1 MIIQSKMRNFKD
13 IIIEKLKVT
22 KNLGEFNWGD
32 FVNALNNCEGI
43 GFWLEDLPNVDGFND
58 LPEFKHE
65 GKLVKVCA
73 IVTYEFYV
81 EDKLVDVLYTD
92 DERHARRALT
102 IHSLEELNSILGD
115 ELSSKIYRI
124 IS

>member
-1 MIIQSKMRNFKD
+1 MRNFKD

-22 KNLGEFNWGD
+22 KNPSEFTWDD
-32 FVNALNNCEGI
+32 FVNALDNREES

-58 LPEFKHE
+58 LPGFRHE
-65 GKLVKVCA
+65 GKLVRVCA

-81 EDKLVDVLYTD
+81 EDKLVDVLYTA
-92 DERHARRALT
+92 DEKHARRVLT
-102 IHSLEELNSILGD
+102 IHSLEELNSILD
-115 ELSSKIYRI
+115 KELILEIYDL

>member
-1 MIIQSKMRNFKD
+1 MRNFKD
-13 IIIEKLKVT
+13 VIIEKLKVT
-22 KNLGEFNWGD
+22 KNSSEFTWD
-32 FVNALNNCEGI
+32 EFVNALEKNEES

-58 LPEFKHE
+58 LPGFRHE

-81 EDKLVDVLYTD
+81 EDKLVDILYTA

-102 IHSLEELNSILGD
+102 IHSLEELNSILD
-115 ELSSKIYRI
+115 KELISEIYDI

>member
-1 MIIQSKMRNFKD
+1 MRNFKD

-22 KNLGEFNWGD
+22 KNLGEFTWGD
-32 FVNALNNCEGI
+32 FVNALNNCEES

-58 LPEFKHE
+58 LPGFRHE
-65 GKLVKVCA
+65 GKLVRAYA

-81 EDKLVDVLYTD
+81 EDKLVDILYSA

-102 IHSLEELNSILGD
+102 IHSLEELNSILGK
-115 ELSSKIYRI
+115 ELVSEIYDI

>member
-1 MIIQSKMRNFKD
+1 MRNFKD

-22 KNLGEFNWGD
+22 KNSSKFTWGE
-32 FVNALNNCEGI
+32 FVNALNNCEDI
-43 GFWLEDLPNVDGFND
+43 EFWLEDLPNVDGVND
-58 LPEFKHE
+58 LPGFRHE
-65 GKLVKVCA
+65 GKLVRACA

-81 EDKLVDVLYTD
+81 EDKLVDILYSA

-102 IHSLEELNSILGD
+102 IHSLEELNSILGK
-115 ELSSKIYRI
+115 ELVSEIYDL

>member
-1 MIIQSKMRNFKD
+1 MRNFKD

-22 KNLGEFNWGD
+22 KNPSEFTWDD
-32 FVNALNNCEGI
+32 FVNALNNREES

-58 LPEFKHE
+58 LPGFRHE
-65 GKLVKVCA
+65 GKLVRVCA

-81 EDKLVDVLYTD
+81 EDKLVDVLYTA
-92 DERHARRALT
+92 DEKHARRVLT
-102 IHSLEELNSILGD
+102 IHSLEELNSILD
-115 ELSSKIYRI
+115 KELILEIYDL

>member
-1 MIIQSKMRNFKD
+1 MRNFKD
-13 IIIEKLKVT
+13 IIIEKLKVN
-22 KNLGEFNWGD
+22 KNSSEFTWGD
-32 FVNALNNCEGI
+32 FVNTLEKSEGG

-73 IVTYEFYV
+73 IVTYDFYL
-81 EDKLVDVLYTD
+81 EDKLVDILYTA
-92 DERHARRALT
+92 DERHARRILT
-102 IHSLEELNSILGD
+102 IHSLEELNSILD
-115 ELSSKIYRI
+115 KELILEIYDL

>member
-1 MIIQSKMRNFKD
+1 MRNFKD
-13 IIIEKLKVT
+13 IIIEKLKVN
-22 KNLGEFNWGD
+22 KNSSEFTWGE
-32 FVNALNNCEGI
+32 FVNALNNCEES
-43 GFWLEDLPNVDGFND
+43 GFWLEDLPNVDKFND

-81 EDKLVDVLYTD
+81 EDKLVDILYTA
-92 DERHARRALT
+92 DERHARRILT
-102 IHSLEELNSILGD
+102 IHSLEELNSILGK
-115 ELSSKIYRI
+115 ELISEIYNI

>member
-1 MIIQSKMRNFKD
+1 MRNFKD

-22 KNLGEFNWGD
+22 KNSGEFTWDD
-32 FVNALNNCEGI
+32 FINALEKNEES
-43 GFWLEDLPNVDGFND
+43 GFWLEDLPNVDKFND

-81 EDKLVDVLYTD
+81 EDKLVDVLYSA
-92 DERHARRALT
+92 DEKHARRVLT
-102 IHSLEELNSILGD
+102 IHSLEELNSILGY
-115 ELSSKIYRI
+115 ELVSEIYHI

>member
-1 MIIQSKMRNFKD
+1 MRNFKD

-22 KNLGEFNWGD
+22 KNSSEFTWGD
-32 FVNALNNCEGI
+32 FVNALNNCEES
-43 GFWLEDLPNVDGFND
+43 GFWLEDLPNVDGFDD
-58 LPEFKHE
+58 LPGFRHE

-81 EDKLVDVLYTD
+81 EDKLVDILYTA
-92 DERHARRALT
+92 DEKHARRVLT
-102 IHSLEELNSILGD
+102 IHSLEEFTSILGD

>member
-1 MIIQSKMRNFKD
+1 MRNFKD

-22 KNLGEFNWGD
+22 KNSGKFTWGE
-32 FVNALNNCEGI
+32 FVNALNNCEGS

-58 LPEFKHE
+58 LPGFRHE
-65 GKLVKVCA
+65 GKLVRVCT

-92 DERHARRALT
+92 DEKHARRVLT
-102 IHSLEELNSILGD
+102 IHSLEELNSILGK
-115 ELSSKIYRI
+115 ELMSEIYNI

>member
-1 MIIQSKMRNFKD
+1 MRNFKD

-22 KNLGEFNWGD
+22 KNSDEFTWDD
-32 FVNALNNCEGI
+32 FVNALNNREES

-58 LPEFKHE
+58 LPGFRHE
-65 GKLVKVCA
+65 GKLVRACA

-81 EDKLVDVLYTD
+81 EDKLVDILYSV
-92 DERHARRALT
+92 DEKHARRVLT
-102 IHSLEELNSILGD
+102 IHSLEELNSILGK
-115 ELSSKIYRI
+115 ELVSEIYDL